1 MRKWKLALAAAV
13 LVAPL
18 GSLNAVSTTDTLV
31 VSTAATASKEM
42 PAVEDGAKQ
51 QGWGCCW
58 VFWYGRWMCVPC

>member
-18 GSLNAVSTTDTLV
+18 GSLNADSNVMDAAIAPAPIAPQGTSLTD
-31 VSTAATASKEM
+31 E
-42 PAVEDGAKQ
+42 G

-58 VFWYGRWMCVPC
+58 IFWYGRWMCVPC